1 MTGYIYKITNLINQK
16 AYIGK
21 TINSIEERWKEHK
34 KEAIRQRAENRP
46 LYKALNNYGVE
57 NFSVE
62 LVEEVDVKD
71 LSEREIYWIGYYHT
85 YTEGYN
91 ATLGGDGKILY
102 DYDLIAELILQDK
115 TYLEISQIV
124 GCCIDVVSF
133 VAKKYN
139 IDHQP
144 RNNFVEN
151 SKQVFQFD
159 KQGNYIQ
166 SFPSYAAAA
175 QWLEDNGYVKGNLN
189 GVRSH
194 IGDVCKGKRKTAY
207 KFVWKNN
214 ID

>member
-21 TINSIEERWKEHK
+21 TVNSISERWKEHK
-34 KEAIRQRAENRP
+34 RDCKRFSDRP
-46 LYKALNNYGVE
+46 LYRAFNKYGID
-57 NFSVE
+57 NFKVE
-62 LVEEVDVKD
+62 LVEEVDIKD

-102 DYDLIAELILQDK
+102 DYDLIAELIRNQYS
-115 TYLEISQIV
+115 TQEIIQEV
-124 GCCIDVVSF
+124 GCCADTVRL
-133 VAKKYN
+133 VAKK
-139 IDHQP
+139 
-144 RNNFVEN
+144 NNLSIKKEFSDCMN
-151 SKQVFQFD
+151 PKKQVEQYD

-166 SFPSYAAAA
+166 SFESYAAAA
-175 QWLEDNGYVKGNLN
+175 QWLEDNGYVSGHLN

-207 KFVWKNN
+207 KFVWKDK
-214 ID
+214 I